1 MAQNKSFSWEDLQK
15 EHKISNSDKNHK
27 STSNSFIQSKSKPN
41 SDLKDEKVFLYPY
54 NFVSSEFDKSVRE
67 SFEKGEYSGHIEI
80 ELQNTSPLLIA
91 EKQIIEN
98 EEVKVQSKNIDGKYI
113 VPASSFKGMLRNTIE
128 IITNSCYSI
137 LDDRKEKEIQDFR
150 LDFNKKKSLNN
161 LEIYPGRIVEIDGE
175 LKLEKLKEAW
185 INDKFLSNQ
194 DRKELDENNNPK
206 KAIEMLVAEN
216 NGWSGK
222 RNIPGINIVDTVY
235 DKNQIK
241 KPTTKKLGYIKD
253 TGLNFSNTHH
263 QRFFYEDSKKEYFDL
278 EEKILSRYEEVLK
291 RQEKENEDNYM
302 DKGAKRKFKTT
313 YHHKKARPGALV
325 WGIFDKNR
333 SKIISLSYVQTP
345 KLAYY
350 MIAKELLNEL
360 SPCEDLESLC
370 YTCRMFGTVIKDTK
384 VALQGKLKFEDLIIQ
399 NEPNVMSKNIRMDI
413 LDSPRPS
420 NSNFYVN
427 KNNNSYDDIGATI
440 RGRKI
445 FWHHKDKQDIHDQNQ
460 LEMSNIINRNASDS
474 QSSLIRPLLSGNN
487 FKGKIQFNNLT
498 ASELGALMYALGQER
513 TLHKIG
519 AGKPLG
525 MGSIKIT
532 KKDLYL
538 ENKEK
543 KYSAFETSFNCQEF
557 DTFITQY
564 KNDIKNKIGQSFE
577 NIKFIKEY
585 IKYSECMMDF
595 SKENYPTFSG
605 GTGNNTLEW
614 FMANKNLK
622 LPNIQDYK

>member
-1 MAQNKSFSWEDLQK
+1 MAQKKSFSWEDLQK
-15 EHKISNSDKNHK
+15 EHKVSNSDKNHK
-27 STSNSFIQSKSKPN
+27 STSNSFVQSKSKPN

-67 SFEKGEYSGHIEI
+67 SFEKGAYSGYVEI
-80 ELQNTSPLLIA
+80 ELENTSPLLIA
-91 EKQIIEN
+91 EKQTIEN
-98 EEVKVQSKNIDGKYI
+98 EEVKLHSKNSNGEYI
-113 VPASSFKGMLRNTIE
+113 IPSSSFKGILRNTIE

-150 LDFNKKKSLNN
+150 LDFNKKKSLLN
-161 LEIYPGRIVEIDGE
+161 LEIYPGRIVEVEGK

-185 INDKFLSNQ
+185 INDKALSNQ
-194 DRKELDENNNPK
+194 DRLELDENNNPK

-216 NGWSGK
+216 NGWVGK
-222 RNIPGINIVDTVY
+222 RNIPGINIVDTVE

-241 KPTTKKLGYIKD
+241 KPTIKKLGYIKD
-253 TGLNFSNTHH
+253 TGINFSNAHH
-263 QRFFYEDSKKEYFDL
+263 QRFFYEYDKTEYFDL
-278 EEKILSRYEEVLK
+278 EDKILIRYEEVLK
-291 RQEKENEDNYM
+291 RQKENDDNYM
-302 DKGAKRKFKTT
+302 DKGAKKKFKTT
-313 YHHKKARPGALV
+313 YHHDKAKPGALV

-333 SKIISLSYVQTP
+333 SEIISLSYVQTP

-350 MIAKELLNEL
+350 MLAKELLNEL
-360 SPCEDLESLC
+360 SPCEELENLC
-370 YTCRMFGTVIKDTK
+370 YTCRMFGTVIKETK
-384 VALQGKLKFEDLIIQ
+384 IALQGKLKFEDLIIQ
-399 NEPNVMSKNIRMDI
+399 NEPNVINKNIRMDI

-427 KNNNSYDDIGATI
+427 KNHNSYDDIGATI

-460 LEMSNIINRNASDS
+460 LEMSNIINKNASDS

-498 ASELGALMYALGQER
+498 ASELGALMYALGQEK

-538 ENKEK
+538 ENEKEK
-543 KYSAFETSFNCQEF
+543 YKSFKNTFNCI
-557 DTFITQY
+557 DADVFIREY
-564 KNDIKNKIGQSFE
+564 KNDIKSKIEEEFE

-585 IKYSECMMDF
+585 TRYSENLVDF

-614 FMANKNLK
+614 FMANENTK